1 MFVWLG
7 PLYRGSSVAGAA
19 LLFLRGPRHKSKS
32 IEVTFFLMVFAAH
45 AGLQRYVSG
54 DLGVTVFFFLSGFLI
69 TTLLRVEYE
78 TSGNVNLR
86 HFWVRRLLR
95 IWPSFYV
102 VLLIATIAALLLDP
116 AGVVWLRGVA
126 ALFLHYGNYWIYFD
140 RLVGGQSSSLGR
152 CRTHS
157 TWCTTSRSC
166 VSRHYY
172 RTPENLPK
180 YCWHSVCRSRLP
192 WPSTYS

>member
-1 MFVWLG
+1 MFVWLS

-45 AGLQRYVSG
+45 AGLQRYDSG

-86 HFWVRRLLR
+86 HFWYGGSCASGRRFTL
-95 IWPSFYV
+95 
-102 VLLIATIAALLLDP
+102 
-116 AGVVWLRGVA
+116 
-126 ALFLHYGNYWIYFD
+126 
-140 RLVGGQSSSLGR
+140 
-152 CRTHS
+152 C
-157 TWCTTSRSC
+157 C
-166 VSRHYY
+166 
-172 RTPENLPK
+172 
-180 YCWHSVCRSRLP
+180 
-192 WPSTYS
+192 